1 MSHWSDRC
9 PKCGVVGY
17 MHPYG
22 GCKPDFL
29 FGPIV
34 HKDDGS
40 NEQAAPEEAAQLD
53 AQAEEEALLSAE
65 DDECHNL

>member
-1 MSHWSDRC
+1 M
-9 PKCGVVGY
+9 PAIGLG
-17 MHPYG
+17 
-22 GCKPDFL
+22 DFL

>member
-1 MSHWSDRC
+1 
-9 PKCGVVGY
+9 